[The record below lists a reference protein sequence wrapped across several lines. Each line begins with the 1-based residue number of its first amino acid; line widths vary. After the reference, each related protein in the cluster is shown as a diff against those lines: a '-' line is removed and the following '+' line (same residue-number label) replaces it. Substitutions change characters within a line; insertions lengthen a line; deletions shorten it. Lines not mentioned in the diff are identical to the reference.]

1 MRKKILPPS
10 LSFLFNNL
18 EETDSDASD
27 NEDEQPKATQVNKEN
42 AQPLDESFKSIFQL
56 NCTMGEDM
64 STDEE

>member
-1 MRKKILPPS
+1 
-10 LSFLFNNL
+10 LFNYL